1 MKKKFVTIVCATAM
15 SLSLSLPAFAG
26 QWISNSTGWWWQ
38 NDNGS
43 WPANSWQ
50 WLDGNKDGIAECYY
64 FNSEGYMLANTATP
78 DGYRVNANGAWVE
91 NGVVQ
96 AKDANSVAPAQTQ
109 ANAPAQTET
118 PTQTQTPAQADTNIP
133 NIEGTYVGA
142 YNGQQIKAVFEKS
155 GDTTWV
161 EIDYFIKDSLPAY
174 KGNGLFEDAYNS
186 YQFMGNSS
194 LVFKDFY
201 SGETVYFVRQ

>member
-1 MKKKFVTIVCATAM
+1 MKRKFVTIVCATAM

-26 QWISNSTGWWWQ
+26 QWISNSTGWWWR
-38 NDNGS
+38 NDDGS

-50 WLDGNKDGIAECYY
+50 WLDGNKDGIAERYY
-64 FNSEGYMLANTATP
+64 FNGEGYMLASTTTP
-78 DGYRVNANGAWVE
+78 DGYNVNENGAWVE

-96 AKDANSVAPAQTQ
+96 AMYANSVAPAQPQT
-109 ANAPAQTET
+109 NAPAQTET
-118 PTQTQTPAQADTNIP
+118 PAQTQTPSQVDTNIP
-133 NIEGTYVGA
+133 NIEGTYVGT

>member
-1 MKKKFVTIVCATAM
+1 MKRKLVTIVCATVM

-26 QWISNSTGWWWQ
+26 QWISNSTGWWWR
-38 NDNGS
+38 NDDGS

-50 WLDGNKDGIAECYY
+50 WLDGNQDGIAERYY
-64 FNSEGYMLANTATP
+64 FNGEGYMLANTTTP
-78 DGYRVNANGAWVE
+78 DGYKVNANGAWVE

-96 AKDANSVAPAQTQ
+96 AAYANSVTPAQTQ
-109 ANAPAQTET
+109 TDVPAQTET
-118 PTQTQTPAQADTNIP
+118 PVQTQAPAQVDTNIP
-133 NIEGTYVGA
+133 NIEGTYVGT

>member
-1 MKKKFVTIVCATAM
+1 MKKNFVTIVCATAM

-38 NDNGS
+38 NDDGS

-96 AKDANSVAPAQTQ
+96 TKDANSVAPAQTQ

-133 NIEGTYVGA
+133 NIEGTYVGT

>member
-1 MKKKFVTIVCATAM
+1 MKRKFVTIVCATAM

-26 QWISNSTGWWWQ
+26 QWISNSTGWWWR
-38 NDNGS
+38 NDDGS

-50 WLDGNKDGIAECYY
+50 WLDGNKDGIAERYY
-64 FNSEGYMLANTATP
+64 FNGEGYMLANTTTP
-78 DGYRVNANGAWVE
+78 DGYNVNANGAWIE

-96 AKDANSVAPAQTQ
+96 AMYANSVAPAQPQT
-109 ANAPAQTET
+109 NAPAQTET
-118 PTQTQTPAQADTNIP
+118 PAQTQTPSQVDTNIP
-133 NIEGTYVGA
+133 NIEGTYVGT